1 MFMVKVNR
9 TSLIEFYGTS
19 RPSEQRLMILKHRNV
34 KSRRQE
40 NVELISTINRSFK
53 HHPEVHGFRITEVRK
68 GYITAR
74 AVGKSNHDTMLDLR
88 QR

>member
-1 MFMVKVNR
+1 MTKVSR
-9 TSLIEFYGTS
+9 TSLSEFYDTS
-19 RPSEQRLMILKHRNV
+19 RLSKRWRLMVLKHRNV

-40 NVELISTINRSFK
+40 NVELISTINRSLK
-53 HHPEVHGFRITEVRK
+53 HHPEVHGFGITGVRK

-74 AVGKSNHDTMLDLR
+74 AVGKSRHDTMSGLR

>member
-1 MFMVKVNR
+1 
-9 TSLIEFYGTS
+9 
-19 RPSEQRLMILKHRNV
+19 MILKHRDV
-34 KSRRQE
+34 ESKRQE

-53 HHPEVHGFRITEVRK
+53 HHPEVHGFGITEVRK

-74 AVGKSNHDTMLDLR
+74 AVGKSTHGTMLELR